1 MKTHLKLKTHKV
13 MTGSFI
19 PAESPGEGERQGLGC
34 LDPLELYGDLKGP
47 IFLVQI
53 LVHFKSL

>member
-1 MKTHLKLKTHKV
+1 

-34 LDPLELYGDLKGP
+34 RDPLELYGDLKGP